1 MIHDGEYIANNP
13 IINGAACHS
22 IHHLAFNY
30 NYGQYFTLWDRI
42 GGSYRAPEQEMF
54 QKEVKMSEEHWK
66 KEVEVMEQ
74 IQLEVEGEDDR
85 EYEPEME
92 TKKRQ

>member
-1 MIHDGEYIANNP
+1 
-13 IINGAACHS
+13 
-22 IHHLAFNY
+22 
-30 NYGQYFTLWDRI
+30 
-42 GGSYRAPEQEMF
+42 MF